1 MESEDTMGGSEYNSY
16 EGRADRPGEI
26 EQVDLS
32 TVTGSLSPAPQV
44 SLRSPLDPRSLGAL
58 LALLS
63 QQYFQVLGWPSPATF
78 AAQHGKASWRAVWVQ
93 VLGWASLSAL
103 LAYVARLLSPGPV
116 TIMGAP
122 ALGLH
127 ALQGQPSPT
136 EVAIGVLL
144 GVPLV
149 FLLWMGLVY
158 ILARATGGQ
167 GTFLT
172 QLSTTLLFQ
181 VPLGLL
187 SSLLLLLPFCE
198 GLCLVVLGY
207 GLFLHVFMV
216 MAVHHLN
223 GSKATAIIF
232 LPVLL
237 VVVPLITFTLTF
249 VGGVLLLCLLGAYLL
264 LLWEVS

>member
-1 MESEDTMGGSEYNSY
+1 MSGSEYNSY

-32 TVTGSLSPAPQV
+32 TVTGTLSPVPHV
-44 SLRSPLDPRSLGAL
+44 RVRSPLDPRSLGAL
-58 LALLS
+58 LALLP

-78 AAQHGKASWRAVWVQ
+78 AAQQEKANWRGVWMQ
-93 VLGWASLSAL
+93 VLAWAGLSAV
-103 LAYVARLLSPGPV
+103 LAYLARLLSPGPIS
-116 TIMGAP
+116 IMGAP
-122 ALGLH
+122 VLGLQ
-127 ALQGQPSPT
+127 ALQGQPSAP
-136 EVAIGVLL
+136 EVAFGMLL

-149 FLLWMGLVY
+149 FLLWMGLLY

-207 GLFLHVFMV
+207 GLFLQVFMV
-216 MAVHHLN
+216 MAVHHLS
-223 GSKATAIIF
+223 GSKATVIIF
-232 LPVLL
+232 LPALL
-237 VVVPLITFTLTF
+237 FVVPLITFALTF
-249 VGGVLLLCLLGAYLL
+249 VGGVLLLCLLGAYLF